1 MDSHEPHPIPDIT
14 RTALCQGPPT
24 GGKPFQA
31 DKAVTLSSGKMLGRY
46 RIEEEL
52 GHGQGG
58 VVYRAFDTA
67 IERVVAIKCLRTPVS
82 EAGPGETHSRKDV
95 HFEEA
100 KVIGQLNHPHIAAV
114 FDTGNVDG
122 LSYIVMEYVQGG
134 TLKDKLPQKQTD
146 PASVPQVLSFIV
158 MVARALHYV
167 HQRGILHGDI
177 KPANLIVT
185 PEGTPKIMDFGV
197 SRRSQTNRSGSWSL
211 AVENEVWGTPAYLAP
226 ELLVSNK
233 IDARADVFSL
243 GVVAYEWLAG
253 CKPFTGDSAEGI
265 LKAVLHNRPP
275 SLNNLGD
282 FDSELSAAIDQAL
295 ARDPAQRFGSADA
308 MADAL
313 EICQERWFKQAPKGN
328 QPDSGGSTKVVA
340 FPRLKGRNLLFADF
354 SDADL
359 ADVMQMSRQE
369 IYQTGDTILQEGSG
383 GSTMYVV
390 VRGQVSV
397 RKMSG
402 QKQVEIKRV
411 SKGECFGEMAVIS
424 QMPRS
429 ATVVALQP
437 TEVVAISGA
446 VLRSANQ
453 VLCMKLY
460 RNIASMLAD
469 RVRQRDEQVVA
480 LLDSDP
486 EKKPAKR
493 LFPFW

>member
-1 MDSHEPHPIPDIT
+1 MMLP
-14 RTALCQGPPT
+14 
-24 GGKPFQA
+24 GG
-31 DKAVTLSSGKMLGRY
+31 TMLGRY

-52 GHGQGG
+52 GQGQAGI
-58 VVYRAFDTA
+58 VYRAFDTA
-67 IERVVAIKCLRTPVS
+67 IERVVAIKCLHAPDADV
-82 EAGPGETHSRKDV
+82 GPGETQLQREV
-95 HFEEA
+95 QIEEA
-100 KVIGQLNHPHIAAV
+100 KVIGQLNHPHITTV
-114 FDTGNVDG
+114 FDMGHADRVP
-122 LSYIVMEYVQGG
+122 YIVMEYVQGE
-134 TLKDKLPQKQTD
+134 TLKARLAQMQTD
-146 PASVPQVLSFIV
+146 PASVPQVLKFIV

-185 PEGTPKIMDFGV
+185 PQGTPKIMDFGIA
-197 SRRSQTNRSGSWSL
+197 RRSPANRSASWSL
-211 AVENEVWGTPAYLAP
+211 AVEEQVWGTPAYLAP
-226 ELLVSNK
+226 ELLVSNE

-253 CKPFTGDSAEGI
+253 QKPFTGDTAEEI
-265 LKAVLHNRPP
+265 LKAVLNSRPP
-275 SLNNLGD
+275 SLSELGD
-282 FDSELSAAIDQAL
+282 FHPELSAAIDQAL

-308 MADAL
+308 LADAL
-313 EICQERWFKQAPKGN
+313 EICEERWFKQAPKDQEAG
-328 QPDSGGSTKVVA
+328 PDDRQEAIS
-340 FPRLKGRNLLFADF
+340 FPRLKGRNILFADF
-354 SDADL
+354 SEADL
-359 ADVMQMSRQE
+359 ANVMRVSRQE
-369 IYQTGDTILQEGSG
+369 TYQTGDTILQQGAG

-402 QKQVEIKRV
+402 DKMVEIKRV

-429 ATVVALQP
+429 AAVVALQP

-460 RNIASMLAD
+460 RNIASLLAD
-469 RVRQRDEQVVA
+469 RVRQRDDQVVG
-480 LLDSDP
+480 LLGGP
-486 EKKPAKR
+486 EKKTAKR

>member
-1 MDSHEPHPIPDIT
+1 MLP
-14 RTALCQGPPT
+14 
-24 GGKPFQA
+24 GG
-31 DKAVTLSSGKMLGRY
+31 TMLGRY

-52 GHGQGG
+52 GQGQGG

-67 IERVVAIKCLRTPVS
+67 IERVVAIKCLRTPSPEVD
-82 EAGPGETHSRKDV
+82 PGGTHSRKDV
-95 HFEEA
+95 QFEEV
-100 KVIGQLNHPHIAAV
+100 KVIGQLNHPHITAV
-114 FDTGNVDG
+114 FDMGNADG
-122 LSYIVMEYVQGG
+122 LSYIVMEYVQGE
-134 TLKDKLPQKQTD
+134 TLKARLAQSRMD
-146 PASVPQVLSFIV
+146 PASVPQVLNFIV

-185 PEGTPKIMDFGV
+185 PQGIPKIMDFGIA
-197 SRRSQTNRSGSWSL
+197 RRSEGNRPGSWSL
-211 AVENEVWGTPAYLAP
+211 AGENQVWGTPGYLAP
-226 ELLVSNK
+226 EQLVSNE

-243 GVVAYEWLAG
+243 GVIAYEWLAG
-253 CKPFTGDSAEGI
+253 RKPFWGDSLEAIREA
-265 LKAVLHNRPP
+265 LLHSRPP
-275 SLNNLGD
+275 SLSELGD
-282 FDSELSAAIDQAL
+282 FDAELSAAVEQAL
-295 ARDPAQRFGSADA
+295 ARDPARRFASADA

-328 QPDSGGSTKVVA
+328 QPDAAAGAEVIS
-340 FPRLKGRNLLFADF
+340 FPRLKGRNILFADF
-354 SDADL
+354 SEADL
-359 ADVMQMSRQE
+359 ANVMQVSRQE
-369 IYQTGDTILQEGSG
+369 TYREGDTILQEGAG

-390 VRGQVSV
+390 VRGRVSV

-402 QKQVEIKRV
+402 PKQVEIKQV

-429 ATVVALQP
+429 ASVVALQP

-460 RNIASMLAD
+460 RNIASLLAD
-469 RVRQRDEQVVA
+469 RVRQRDEQVVG
-480 LLDSDP
+480 LLGGEP